1 MNKQDICIIKY
12 YFTLFCITSTSIYYI
27 YSVYYFFTL
36 TYYFPKEF
44 QRYQSVTHI
53 INDLTNFGFT

>member
-12 YFTLFCITSTSIYYI
+12 YFTLFCITSTSITLILYI
-27 YSVYYFFTL
+27 SFLL

-44 QRYQSVTHI
+44 QRYQSVTNI
-53 INDLTNFGFT
+53 CNDLTNFGFT